1 MEYLTD
7 PCKQRAKA
15 REEGQSENVAQEF
28 SELMRVDGGR
38 SECTS
43 SLILEETATQRL
55 PLDLQTS

>member
-38 SECTS
+38 SECT
-43 SLILEETATQRL
+43 LL
-55 PLDLQTS
+55 LDSGGDCHTEVAVRPPD